1 MWLHL
6 LVFPEFPYQQSITF
20 SWQTKPKNFTSM
32 HMLPSHLQAFSSY
45 TALAHTPL
53 LSLSSL
59 LVSKNNSLCPHTLQ
73 SSQLCFLT
81 CCTSLIHLLLLCIAF
96 LRGCSFFCTAL
107 SLAQLLVLPPVW
119 EEKPKCPTATCA
131 TSPAPTPSSSSCHL
145 PHSALLYGSRS
156 CFPLQSLFLHIFQ
169 RPEMLLKLIKNCSIL
184 PYTTP
189 PLCGLSRYST
199 FHFWVT
205 VQHWVMTNSAW
216 PPWASVELGPNKSP
230 NFILHWSRFL
240 LGLDLWGKTR
250 TQEITKAPD
259 AFEEISLPPCVQ
271 ITRDSRDIYIKKQV
285 LILLSGSYT
294 FKEHNGSPHSSERTK
309 Q

>member
-1 MWLHL
+1 M
-6 LVFPEFPYQQSITF
+6 F
-20 SWQTKPKNFTSM
+20 
-32 HMLPSHLQAFSSY
+32 PSHPQALSSY
-45 TALAHTPL
+45 TALPHTPL

-59 LVSKNNSLCPHTLQ
+59 PFSNNNSLCPHTLQ

-81 CCTSLIHLLLLCIAF
+81 CSTSLIHLPFLCITF

-107 SLAQLLVLPPVW
+107 SLAQLSVLPTVW
-119 EEKPKCPTATCA
+119 EEKPKCPTAICA
-131 TSPAPTPSSSSCHL
+131 TSSSPAPPSSCHL
-145 PHSALLYGSRS
+145 PLLYGSRS
-156 CFPLQSLFLHIFQ
+156 CFPQQILFLHTFQ
-169 RPEMLLKLIKNCSIL
+169 RPQMLLKLIKNCSIL

-205 VQHWVMTNSAW
+205 VQHWVMTNCAW
-216 PPWASVELGPNKSP
+216 PPWESVELGPNKIP
-230 NFILHWSRFL
+230 NFILHWRLL
-240 LGLDLWGKTR
+240 LGSDLWGKTR

-259 AFEEISLPPCVQ
+259 AFEEICLPPCVQ
-271 ITRDSRDIYIKKQV
+271 ITWDSRDIYIKKQV

-294 FKEHNGSPHSSERTK
+294 FKEHNGSPHSSARTK